1 LTAAKS
7 DWTYQ
12 GNEFTSEMIGESF
25 GFVYRITDLS
35 NGKKYIGKKWFWST
49 TKRPPL
55 KGYKRKR
62 TVVKESDW
70 IKYFGSS
77 DEVKAL
83 VEQNGYDGFE
93 REILK
98 LCANKGEC
106 TYWETKLHFEYDV
119 LLDDNYYNAFVSC
132 KIHAKHVSSL
142 KKD

>member
-1 LTAAKS
+1 
-7 DWTYQ
+7 
-12 GNEFTSEMIGESF
+12 
-25 GFVYRITDLS
+25 
-35 NGKKYIGKKWFWST
+35 
-49 TKRPPL
+49 
-55 KGYKRKR
+55 
-62 TVVKESDW
+62 VKESDW